1 MVDFSNWQMPL
12 QYPTGINQEHMAVRS
27 NVGLFDVSHMGQLR
41 IIGNQATEFLQYN
54 TLNDPTSLKV
64 GRGQYSMIPNQRGGL
79 VDDIYLY
86 RDKLDNYLM
95 IPNAGNTAKVKNQ
108 LKLQAEKY
116 DCHVVDE
123 TETWALLALQ
133 GP

>member
-108 LKLQAEKY
+108 QKLNSE
-116 DCHVVDE
+116 
-123 TETWALLALQ
+123 
-133 GP
+133 